1 MCVYTCAYM
10 GACMHMCVCVYV
22 RETDRQ
28 TDREESCGREVRET
42 SFCSLEKGTQEKGS
56 LTIAEPENGQACR
69 VSGA

>member
-1 MCVYTCAYM
+1 
-10 GACMHMCVCVYV
+10 MHMCVCVYV

-28 TDREESCGREVRET
+28 TDRLREREESCGREAGET
-42 SFCSLEKGTQEKGS
+42 SFCCLEKGTQEKGS